1 MFLVVGPIPVI
12 VTRLE
17 DGRLQVSLPTHIP
30 VRVALTHS
38 ADPEPQ
44 AVAAAGY
51 DQASR
56 LANLYRM
63 AANPQFN

>member
-12 VTRLE
+12 VTMLANGRLE
-17 DGRLQVSLPTHIP
+17 VSLPTHIP
-30 VRVALTHS
+30 VRVALT
-38 ADPEPQ
+38 DPASPQSQ

-51 DQASR
+51 DEASR